1 MKKLWTYMRGYRR
14 DCVLSPLF
22 KLLEALLELMIP
34 LIVKDIIDN
43 GVGSG
48 DAAYIW
54 RSCGLMALL
63 GAIGLVFS
71 ITAQYFS
78 ARASVGFASRVR
90 RELFAHTMALPRAE
104 ADAAG
109 SSSLVTRLTADA
121 DKLQSGVN
129 LGLRLLL
136 RSPFV
141 VFGAMIMAFT
151 VDSRAALWFAAR
163 RKGQTMAQR
172 KASTAKVNRRE
183 KSGQK
188 SQPASPTAQ
197 NSEAIKAMP

>member
-63 GAIGLVFS
+63 GAIG
-71 ITAQYFS
+71 
-78 ARASVGFASRVR
+78 
-90 RELFAHTMALPRAE
+90 
-104 ADAAG
+104 
-109 SSSLVTRLTADA
+109 
-121 DKLQSGVN
+121 
-129 LGLRLLL
+129 
-136 RSPFV
+136 
-141 VFGAMIMAFT
+141 
-151 VDSRAALWFAAR
+151 
-163 RKGQTMAQR
+163 
-172 KASTAKVNRRE
+172 
-183 KSGQK
+183 
-188 SQPASPTAQ
+188 
-197 NSEAIKAMP
+197 

>member
-43 GVGSG
+43 GVGRG

-78 ARASVGFASRVR
+78 ARASVCFASRVR
-90 RELFAHTMALPRAE
+90 R
-104 ADAAG
+104 
-109 SSSLVTRLTADA
+109 
-121 DKLQSGVN
+121 
-129 LGLRLLL
+129 
-136 RSPFV
+136 
-141 VFGAMIMAFT
+141 
-151 VDSRAALWFAAR
+151 
-163 RKGQTMAQR
+163 
-172 KASTAKVNRRE
+172 
-183 KSGQK
+183 
-188 SQPASPTAQ
+188 
-197 NSEAIKAMP
+197 